1 MPSKND
7 KELARLAEHL
17 GFASED
23 TLAKALET
31 QRGLEKEGALVTL
44 DRLLVEKGVL
54 TPIQVEILLEKQG
67 RKVVYCTGCTT
78 KFNVFTVEGGSTV
91 ACRKCGTQI
100 PVPVRLTQRPL
111 LEEGVAPARPLAPSG
126 EDGPDPLI
134 GKTLG
139 GYRIQERTASGGM
152 GVVYR
157 AQQLSL
163 DRIVSL
169 KVLPP
174 HLTKDPTYVK
184 RFLKEAKAAGR
195 LQHPNII
202 QVYDIGEAEGT
213 YYFSM
218 EYVEGQS
225 LAELLRT
232 RSPLGIETAARIAI
246 QIAKALSYAH
256 RAEILHRDIRPE
268 TIMITEEG
276 VAKLAELGF
285 TKALDEQAVLGV
297 AGGALE
303 NPFYLAPEQVTDSR
317 KVGPPADLYSL
328 GATLYRMVTGVRPL
342 GGKNVVEVLSALL
355 HEEPR
360 PAEEVRPEIGDPLGA
375 LIRRA
380 MAKRIEERFGNADE
394 LLAALRALD
403 LNADSGRIPR
413 EERVPLS
420 ERLKEFTRRIRR
432 RKN

>member
-23 TLAKALET
+23 TLTKALET

-54 TPIQVEILLEKQG
+54 TPVQVEILLEKQG

-78 KFNVFTVEGGSTV
+78 KFNVFTAEGGSTV

-100 PVPVRLTQRPL
+100 PVPVRLTQRL
-111 LEEGVAPARPLAPSG
+111 LPGEGVAPRVAPV
-126 EDGPDPLI
+126 EGPDPLL

-139 GYRIQERTASGGM
+139 GYRIQDRIASGGM

-163 DRIVSL
+163 DRVVSL

-184 RFLKEAKAAGR
+184 RFLREAKAAGR

-317 KVGPPADLYSL
+317 RVGPPADLYSL
-328 GATLYRMVTGVRPL
+328 GATLYRMVTGVRPFA
-342 GGKNVVEVLSALL
+342 GGKNVVEVLTALL
-355 HEEPR
+355 HEEPK

-394 LLAALRALD
+394 MLAALRALD

-420 ERLKEFTRRIRR
+420 ERLKEFTRKIRR
-432 RKN
+432 RKS